1 MGGKT
6 PVSPETKQLLKNI
19 RKLDRTLTASEL
31 ELVLCLI
38 DGRAPVKV
46 QAALLPGED
55 YMTRA
60 AVARKLSVCETTV
73 WRSPLVPYFPTPDSP
88 RYHPGEVAAYMTKRR
103 GKKHGRKPTRSGA
116 GKAKK

>member
-1 MGGKT
+1 
-6 PVSPETKQLLKNI
+6 VSPETKQLLKNI
-19 RKLDRTLTASEL
+19 HKLDRTLTASEV

-46 QAALLPGED
+46 QTPLLPNED

-60 AVARKLSVCETTV
+60 AVAQKLAVCETTI

-88 RYHPGEVAAYMTKRR
+88 RYHPGEVADYMSKRK
-103 GKKHGRKPTRSGA
+103 GKKHARKDDKQPVE
-116 GKAKK
+116 KVQK

>member
-1 MGGKT
+1 M
-6 PVSPETKQLLKNI
+6 SPETKQLLKNI
-19 RKLDRTLTASEL
+19 HKLDRTLTASEL

-46 QAALLPGED
+46 QPALLPGED

-73 WRSPLVPYFPTPDSP
+73 WRSDLVPYYPSPDSP
-88 RYHPGEVAAYMTKRR
+88 RYHPGEVAEYMTKRR
-103 GKKHGRKPTRSGA
+103 GKRHARKDKKQQSGEA
-116 GKAKK
+116 QK